1 MTESNAIIRP
11 AQVIEAMIFS
21 SQEPVAERVLEKHIP
36 DGITLENV
44 LGFIAER
51 YGDDSGIE
59 LVRVG
64 QAWAFRT
71 KADVAALLNI
81 EKEAERPLSRAALE
95 VVAIIAYHQ
104 PITRA
109 EIEEIRGVSISRGTM
124 DILLELG
131 WIKPRGRR
139 RTPGRPL
146 TWGSTEGFLDHFGL
160 EDISALPGLDE
171 LKQAGLLRVGQSISD
186 RNGLSSLFGNNEEDD
201 AEEDGE
207 ITSFDDDEL
216 LNFDEPLDDTADIEV
231 EDGDQANDA

>member
-1 MTESNAIIRP
+1 MTTDATMNEDMIRP
-11 AQVIEAMIFS
+11 AQVIEAMIFAS
-21 SQEPVAERVLEKHIP
+21 TEPVPERTLEKHIP
-36 DGITLENV
+36 DGITLQNI
-44 LGFIAER
+44 LAFIAER
-51 YGDDSGIE
+51 YGEDSGVE
-59 LVRVG
+59 LTRVG

-81 EKEAERPLSRAALE
+81 EKESERPLSRAGLE

-146 TWGSTEGFLDHFGL
+146 TWGTTDGFLDHFGL
-160 EDISALPGLDE
+160 EEISALPGLDE

-186 RNGLSSLFGNNEEDD
+186 QNGLSSLFNMDDDD

-207 ITSFDDDEL
+207 NTNFDEDEL
-216 LNFDEPLDDTADIEV
+216 LNFDDQLEDNQLDV
-231 EDGDQANDA
+231 HGDDS

>member
-1 MTESNAIIRP
+1 MADDIDLIRP
-11 AQVIEAMIFS
+11 AQVIEALIFAS
-21 SQEPVAERVLEKHIP
+21 VEPVLERVLEKHLP
-36 DGITLENV
+36 DGVGLTMVLEVIDN
-44 LGFIAER
+44 R
-51 YGDDSGIE
+51 YGEDSGIG
-59 LVRVG
+59 LVKVG
-64 QAWAFRT
+64 QGWAFRT
-71 KADVAALLNI
+71 KPEISALLNI
-81 EKEAERPLSRAALE
+81 EREAERPLSRAALE

-146 TWGSTEGFLDHFGL
+146 TWGTTDGFLDHFGL

-186 RNGLSSLFGNNEEDD
+186 SSGLSSLFNRDDEDTEEL
-201 AEEDGE
+201 GE
-207 ITSFDDDEL
+207 NTSFEDDEL
-216 LNFDEPLDDTADIEV
+216 LNFDDSDLAADDTDDEGTHA
-231 EDGDQANDA
+231 

>member
-1 MTESNAIIRP
+1 MADDIDLIRP
-11 AQVIEAMIFS
+11 AQVIEALIFAS
-21 SQEPVAERVLEKHIP
+21 VEPVLERVLEKHLP
-36 DGITLENV
+36 DGVGLTMVLEVIDN
-44 LGFIAER
+44 R
-51 YGDDSGIE
+51 YGEDSGIG
-59 LVRVG
+59 LVKVG
-64 QAWAFRT
+64 QGWAFRT
-71 KADVAALLNI
+71 KPEISALLNI
-81 EKEAERPLSRAALE
+81 EREAERPLSRAALE

-146 TWGSTEGFLDHFGL
+146 TWGTTDGFLDHFGL

-186 RNGLSSLFGNNEEDD
+186 STGLSSLFNRDDEDTEEL
-201 AEEDGE
+201 GE
-207 ITSFDDDEL
+207 NTSFEDDEL
-216 LNFDEPLDDTADIEV
+216 LNFDDSDLAADDTDDEGTHA
-231 EDGDQANDA
+231 